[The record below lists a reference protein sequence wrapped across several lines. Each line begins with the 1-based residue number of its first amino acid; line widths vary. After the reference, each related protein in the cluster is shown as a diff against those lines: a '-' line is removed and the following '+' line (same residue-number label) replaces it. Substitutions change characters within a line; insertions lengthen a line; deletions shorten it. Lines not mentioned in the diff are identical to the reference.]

1 MIKSKTLA
9 SDRVLFLVKFII
21 TLEVILLAVPIFN
34 DTFILYVSFSQ
45 NIGII
50 NFISFILLLI
60 YFFWHYIDAKK
71 KMTCTGC
78 KIANTGANV
87 IIYSISLFIIYLFY
101 NFL

>member
-21 TLEVILLAVPIFN
+21 TLEVLLIAVSIFN
-34 DTFILYVSFSQ
+34 DTLSLYVSFRQ
-45 NIGII
+45 NISII

-87 IIYSISLFIIYLFY
+87 VIHSISLFILYIIY